1 MAAADRS
8 TNIGS
13 VNLQC
18 GHKAKFDPLPQMHD
32 IVYCRLCCNWSHVI
46 GGDQASIPELYLRR
60 MRCKDCIYRPRHHYD
75 LEYMQQCAESHAIK
89 YGHDLTIWDG
99 AGRYHL
105 VTRRTVTRSLSKPSP
120 TPIPKTRK
128 PAKWN
133 TESTH

>member
-1 MAAADRS
+1 MSASDPR

-18 GHKAKFDPLPQMHD
+18 GHKAKFDPPPQMHD

-89 YGHDLTIWDG
+89 YGHELEIWDG
-99 AGRYHL
+99 AGGYHL
-105 VTRRTVTRSLSKPSP
+105 VTRRSVTGSLSNRSRTVIAKPGIAVRWI
-120 TPIPKTRK
+120 T
-128 PAKWN
+128 
-133 TESTH
+133 